1 MLPTFDVTKMARIT
15 KPLTNTE
22 VKQAKPK
29 DKEYNLSDGNGLQ
42 LRVKPNGSKLWLFN
56 YYRPFTK
63 KRANLSMGIYPSLG
77 LADAREKAQS
87 YRELLSQDI
96 DPQEHKANFEES
108 QQEAH
113 ANTFEHVAAKWMEV
127 KRSKITPDY
136 ADDIWRSFN
145 NHLFP
150 DLGKLPIHKL
160 TAPKVI
166 KVLEPIAAKG
176 SLETVKRLT
185 QRINEVMTYAVNTG
199 IVESN
204 PLAGIG
210 KAFQAPKKRHMPTL
224 KPERL
229 PELMKALTTASIK
242 LTTRCLIEWQLHTMV
257 RPSEAA
263 GARWEEVD
271 TELWVWTIPAERMK
285 KKRAHTVPLS
295 PQALAILEAMQ
306 PLSSRSEYIFPADRD
321 RRKHTHPQTANMA
334 LKRMGF
340 GGELVSHGLRALA
353 STTLNEKGFDP
364 DVIEAAL
371 AHTNS
376 DEVRTAYNRAQ
387 YLERRRAMM
396 DWWSSHIDEAATGNM
411 SVAAGKRTV
420 SAI

>member
-1 MLPTFDVTKMARIT
+1 LDVTKMARIT

-29 DKEYNLSDGNGLQ
+29 DKEYNLSDGYGLQ
-42 LRVKPNGSKLWLFN
+42 LRVRPTGSKLWLFN

-77 LADAREKAQS
+77 LADARGKAKC

-96 DPQEHKANFEES
+96 DPQEHKTSLEQS

-127 KRSKITPDY
+127 KRSKITADY
-136 ADDIWRSFN
+136 ADDIWRSFEL
-145 NHLFP
+145 HLFF

-160 TAPKVI
+160 TAPNTI
-166 KVLEPIAAKG
+166 KILEPIAAKG

-185 QRINEVMTYAVNTG
+185 QRINEVMTFAVNTG
-199 IVESN
+199 VTENN
-204 PLAGIG
+204 PLAGIS
-210 KAFQAPKKRHMPTL
+210 KAFQAPKMRHMPTL

-263 GARWEEVD
+263 GARWEEID
-271 TELWVWTIPAERMK
+271 TDAAAWTIPAERMK
-285 KKRAHTVPLS
+285 KKRTHTVPLS
-295 PQALAILEAMQ
+295 HQALAILEAIKLM
-306 PLSSRSEYIFPADRD
+306 SSNNEYIFPADRD
-321 RRKHTHPQTANMA
+321 RKKHTHPQTANMA

-353 STTLNEKGFDP
+353 SKTLNEQGFDP

-371 AHTNS
+371 AHINS
-376 DEVRTAYNRAQ
+376 DEVRAAYNSAE
-387 YLERRRAMM
+387 YLDRRRVMM
-396 DWWSSHIDEAATGNM
+396 DWWSTHIEVAATGNM
-411 SVAAGKRTV
+411 SMAAGKN
-420 SAI
+420 SLKIIAK